1 MAETKKEANAA
12 FNLFVE
18 TYGVKY
24 ERAVAKLVKDRDV
37 LLTFYDSPA
46 EHWKHIR
53 TTNPPSQACKH
64 ALSGNNRKRLCHGP
78 QPHTQ
83 NQRVPEPKDRPR
95 HGLQA
100 DDVRQEKVAEN
111 LRAKPSARSDP
122 GDCFQGWDQAT
133 SNCRLITP
141 SPTFGHNSAVL
152 GCGPDKPP
160 LLETLHEKACSLHVP
175 PVARQCMFTCM
186 RGK

>member
-1 MAETKKEANAA
+1 MAETKKEANVA
-12 FNLFVE
+12 FDLFVE

-24 ERAVAKLVKDRDV
+24 ERAVAKLFKDRDV
-37 LLTFYDSPA
+37 LLTFYDFPA

-78 QPHTQ
+78 QPHAQ
-83 NQRVPEPKDRPR
+83 NQRMPEPKDRPC

-100 DDVRQEKVAEN
+100 DDVRQEKVEEN

-122 GDCFQGWDQAT
+122 RDCFQGRDQAT
-133 SNCRLITP
+133 SKRRLITP
-141 SPTFGHNSAVL
+141 SPTFGHNS
-152 GCGPDKPP
+152 
-160 LLETLHEKACSLHVP
+160 S
-175 PVARQCMFTCM
+175 
-186 RGK
+186 